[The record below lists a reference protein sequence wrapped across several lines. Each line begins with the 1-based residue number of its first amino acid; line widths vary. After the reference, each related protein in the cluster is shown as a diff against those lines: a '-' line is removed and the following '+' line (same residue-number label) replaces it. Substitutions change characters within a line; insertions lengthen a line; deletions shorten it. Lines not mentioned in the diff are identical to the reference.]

1 MTEELIGRV
10 MACPHCGR
18 HFSLPHR
25 GASAVSLAMPAAH
38 SPIRVVRPRFTFSCQ
53 RCSSILEAR
62 GEMSGER
69 GTCPTCG
76 ALFIIPRTDPNTG
89 LPLGPAVVEADG
101 QLPTPMHA
109 YATAGDKAPIIRRLA
124 SGEQVIVCPRCER
137 HSPVDAHVCATCGMP
152 FTMDGSAAIAQISSG
167 RNGLATASLTVG
179 VVSLLAGCLPG
190 LGLVAIGLG
199 IGGLNRAENRGPDR
213 LGRGMAIAGIV
224 CGTMAVGW
232 ILAYL

>member
-1 MTEELIGRV
+1 MTDDLIGRV
-10 MACPHCGR
+10 MACPHCGM
-18 HFSLPHR
+18 HFTLPRR
-25 GASAVSLAMPAAH
+25 GASAISVAMPAAR
-38 SPIRVVRPRFTFSCQ
+38 SPVRVVRPRFTFGCQ

-76 ALFIIPRTDPNTG
+76 AVFIIPQTDPNTG

-109 YATAGDKAPIIRRLA
+109 YATAGEKAPVIRRLG

-137 HSPVDAHVCATCGMP
+137 HSSVDAHVCATCGMP
-152 FTMDGSAAIAQISSG
+152 FTMDGSAAIVEAG
-167 RNGLATASLTVG
+167 TGGNPLATAALTVG
-179 VVSLLAGCLPG
+179 IISLLAACLPG

-199 IGGLNRAENRGPDR
+199 IGGVRRAERLGPDR
-213 LGRGMAIAGIV
+213 PGRGMAIAGIV
-224 CGTMAVGW
+224 CGALALGW
-232 ILAYL
+232 AFLFV

>member
-1 MTEELIGRV
+1 MTDELIGRV

-18 HFSLPHR
+18 HFNLPSR
-25 GASAVSLAMPAAH
+25 GVSAVSVASPASY
-38 SPIRVVRPRFTFSCQ
+38 SPGRVVRAKFTFSCQ

-76 ALFIIPRTDPNTG
+76 AVFVIPETDPNTG
-89 LPLGPAVVEADG
+89 LPTGPAEVEADG

-137 HSPVDAHVCATCGMP
+137 NSPVDVHTCSTCGMP
-152 FTMDGSAAIAQISSG
+152 FTMDGSAAITQAG
-167 RNGLATASLTVG
+167 TGGNTLATASLTVG
-179 VVSLLAGCLPG
+179 IISMLAACLPG

-199 IGGLNRAENRGPDR
+199 IGGLKRAEKLGPDR
-213 LGRGMAIAGIV
+213 PGRGMAIAGIV
-224 CGTMAVGW
+224 CGALAMGWAV
-232 ILAYL
+232 AYL